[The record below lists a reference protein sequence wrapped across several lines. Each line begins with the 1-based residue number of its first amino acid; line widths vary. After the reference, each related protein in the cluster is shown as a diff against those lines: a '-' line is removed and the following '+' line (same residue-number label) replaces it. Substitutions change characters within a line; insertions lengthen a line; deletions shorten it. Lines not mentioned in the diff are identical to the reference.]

1 MGTPLG
7 RAEVAWRMEQK
18 VIATTLSQNSLHLK
32 HSGKLRENHTA

>member
-7 RAEVAWRMEQK
+7 RAEVTWRMEQ
-18 VIATTLSQNSLHLK
+18 VLIATALSQNSLLLK